1 MTSKKPAAKKPSGVA
16 YRVVGAHSID
26 GVAPGGTVTFPES
39 ELPRARQLE
48 RAGAIERSS

>member
-1 MTSKKPAAKKPSGVA
+1 MTSKKPAAKKLAGVT
-16 YRVVGAHSID
+16 YRVVGSHSID

-39 ELPRARQLE
+39 DLSRACQLE